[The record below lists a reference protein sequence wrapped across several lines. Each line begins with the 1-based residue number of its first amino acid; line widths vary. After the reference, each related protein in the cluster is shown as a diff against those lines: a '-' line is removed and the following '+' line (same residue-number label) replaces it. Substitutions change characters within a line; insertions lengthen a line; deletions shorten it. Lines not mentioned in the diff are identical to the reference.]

1 MSNVFIDVKL
11 LFLHQDEVV
20 NRKPQKGDYVATWEQ
35 FEFLPNAPQAIAKLN
50 RAGLKVVVVTNQRGV
65 ALGKMSTNYR
75 MRQIAALI

>member
-1 MSNVFIDVKL
+1 MSNVLTDVQL
-11 LFLHQDEVV
+11 IFLDRDEVV
-20 NRKPQKGDYVATWEQ
+20 NRKPQEGDYVATWEQ

-75 MRQIAALI
+75 MRQIAASI

>member
-11 LFLHQDEVV
+11 FFLDRDEVV
-20 NRKPQKGDYVATWEQ
+20 NRKPQEGDYVATWEQ

-50 RAGLKVVVVTNQRGV
+50 RARLKVVVVTNQRGV